1 MIRYSF
7 STCVHGIEIIENYNP
22 LADLW
27 HGAERVQSLHG
38 YLPINITIGLE
49 EHPFISYDTL
59 GGIDSVLL
67 KIHVFF
73 FLLYLLIFIT

>member
-1 MIRYSF
+1 M
-7 STCVHGIEIIENYNP
+7 
-22 LADLW
+22 ADLW

-73 FLLYLLIFIT
+73 FVIFVNIYHLASQAHRLSSRLYIKIAL